1 MTSIQ
6 DRIAQLAIW
15 GRKISELSGKT
26 QRAGARARFEDL
38 LFIDELKAMHAIA
51 QTKFDD
57 LGAATG
63 PQRAGLE
70 VEVQR
75 AWADLAAA
83 FDRRRKRHPED

>member
-15 GRKISELSGKT
+15 GRKISELAEKVQGVD
-26 QRAGARARFEDL
+26 ARARFEDL
-38 LFIDELKAMHAIA
+38 LFIDELKVLHAIA
-51 QTKFDD
+51 QSKLDE
-57 LGAATG
+57 LGSATD

-70 VEVQR
+70 VEVQS

-83 FDRRRKRHPED
+83 FDQRGKRHPGD

>member
-6 DRIAQLAIW
+6 DKMAQLAIW
-15 GRKISELSGKT
+15 GRKISELSEKA

-57 LGAATG
+57 LGSATG

-70 VEVQR
+70 VEVQS

-83 FDRRRKRHPED
+83 FARHQNRLAGG